1 MTGAP
6 AVSSVKR
13 HARRTLIPAALLLL
27 GGCALIDQTTFAPA
41 PPPRAS
47 VAAAAHPLAVDP
59 RIPLLV
65 IGPATRRSDYPAL
78 LHDAVRA
85 VERRDAA
92 ARFDVTAVA
101 GPGQIGAAT
110 GEAAAVM
117 RALAEDGVPHDRM
130 LLRAAVLPGHKGHEV
145 RVYVR

>member
-1 MTGAP
+1 MRRP
-6 AVSSVKR
+6 AFP
-13 HARRTLIPAALLLL
+13 LAALLLL

-47 VAAAAHPLAVDP
+47 APASTPAPHPVVVDR

-78 LHDAVRA
+78 LRDAARA
-85 VERRDAA
+85 VERRDPA

-101 GPGQIGAAT
+101 GPAQMGAAT
-110 GEAAAVM
+110 SEAAAVM
-117 RALAEDGVPHDRM
+117 RALAEDGVPRTRM
-130 LLRAAVLPGHKGHEV
+130 LLRAAVLPGQAGHEV
-145 RVYVR
+145 RVYLR